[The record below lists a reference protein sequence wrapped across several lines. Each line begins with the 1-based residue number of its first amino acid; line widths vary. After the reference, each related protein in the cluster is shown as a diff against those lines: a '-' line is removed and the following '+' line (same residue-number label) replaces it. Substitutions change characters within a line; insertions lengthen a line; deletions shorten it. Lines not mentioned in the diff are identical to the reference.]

1 MRTSSR
7 ATEEVDRIWMNDEIL
22 LDTNSYL
29 LKLLADGTSLRRDLK
44 QSDSAIKASVEQ
56 LLDTASELTRH
67 VQLMHSEMTQ
77 MRSEMNHQDSLIAML
92 KADIKECRGREM
104 HKMKELKSAKNQ
116 LTQAAYQRT
125 KLRQEI
131 SMLKRAAAN
140 EQNDSDERV
149 ASASDARSS
158 TGTEPLL
165 QSMACM
171 DVGHK
176 CYDKQSVTG

>member
-1 MRTSSR
+1 
-7 ATEEVDRIWMNDEIL
+7 
-22 LDTNSYL
+22 
-29 LKLLADGTSLRRDLK
+29 
-44 QSDSAIKASVEQ
+44 
-56 LLDTASELTRH
+56 
-67 VQLMHSEMTQ
+67 
-77 MRSEMNHQDSLIAML
+77 
-92 KADIKECRGREM
+92 M

-140 EQNDSDERV
+140 KQNESDERV

-165 QSMACM
+165 QSMACI
-171 DVGHK
+171 DVEHK
-176 CYDKQSVTG
+176 C

>member
-1 MRTSSR
+1 MIEVLLQIPRARHRDVFLEPLLQSMFVVSSP
-7 ATEEVDRIWMNDEIL
+7 
-22 LDTNSYL
+22 
-29 LKLLADGTSLRRDLK
+29 
-44 QSDSAIKASVEQ
+44 
-56 LLDTASELTRH
+56 
-67 VQLMHSEMTQ
+67 Q

-140 EQNDSDERV
+140 EQNESDERV

-165 QSMACM
+165 QSIACI
-171 DVGHK
+171 DVEHK
-176 CYDKQSVTG
+176 C